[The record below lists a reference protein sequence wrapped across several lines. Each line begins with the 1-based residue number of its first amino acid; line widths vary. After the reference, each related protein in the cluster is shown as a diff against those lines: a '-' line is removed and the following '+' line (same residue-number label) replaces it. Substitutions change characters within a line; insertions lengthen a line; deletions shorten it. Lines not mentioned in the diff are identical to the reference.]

1 MDQPRT
7 DENLR
12 SFLERR
18 ERELTEKI
26 RALVAQLAPMEQEIA
41 EIRRSRA
48 ALGMP
53 PAQGA
58 TNFITTPA
66 GIMPLPRRLER
77 PNVVRALAKAIREKT
92 LGEMSIKHLII
103 KALFEHF
110 KEGATP
116 IELSHF
122 LSETYK
128 RAIGSGSI
136 RPILGRLNI
145 EGMVVRNLESKW
157 VIDPAAL
164 DAIFFHYHDKGN
176 DEDWMLRM
184 AEKLAWTAEDDKACA
199 QAEADAHAGVPREE
213 VKARL
218 ERLAGEKLRR
228 A

>member
-7 DENLR
+7 DETLR
-12 SFLERR
+12 NFLERR
-18 ERELTEKI
+18 EREL
-26 RALVAQLAPMEQEIA
+26 AQQLRSLLSQMTPIEQEIA
-41 EIRRSRA
+41 EIRRSKA
-48 ALGMP
+48 ALGIP
-53 PAQGA
+53 PTQMTADVA
-58 TNFITTPA
+58 TTSTAAVSF
-66 GIMPLPRRLER
+66 PRRIER
-77 PNVVRALAKAIREKT
+77 PNTCRVLAKAIRERP
-92 LGEMSIKHLII
+92 LGEMSIKQLII

-110 KEGATP
+110 EEGATP

-145 EGMVVRNLESKW
+145 EGMVVRNIESRW
-157 VIDPAAL
+157 LIDPVAY
-164 DAIFFHYHDKGN
+164 DAIYFHYHDKGK

-184 AEKLAWTAEDDKACA
+184 AGKLAWAAEDDKACE
-199 QAEADAHAGVPREE
+199 QAEADRRAGVPREE
-213 VKARL
+213 IQARF